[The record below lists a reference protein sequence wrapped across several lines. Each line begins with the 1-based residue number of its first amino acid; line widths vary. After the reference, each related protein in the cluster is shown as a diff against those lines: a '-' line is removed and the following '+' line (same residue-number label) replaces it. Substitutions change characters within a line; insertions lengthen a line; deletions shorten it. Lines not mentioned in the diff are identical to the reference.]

1 MTRQIETLRAL
12 ASEALRVVA
21 AHDATAPPWRE
32 TARWQFLCRGCGATV
47 RLHGRRWCLHCCEV
61 LP

>member
-32 TARWQFLCRGCGATV
+32 TARWQFLCRGCGAACDST
-47 RLHGRRWCLHCCEV
+47 RRWCASC

>member
-1 MTRQIETLRAL
+1 MRSQIDMLRAL

-21 AHDATAPPWRE
+21 QHDAAKPWVD
-32 TARWQFLCRGCGATV
+32 TGRWQSLPCRGCGAACDPS
-47 RLHGRRWCLHCCEV
+47 RRWCEVCSGV